1 LKKIALISVSDKT
14 NITAFGKELSDFG
27 YEIIATGN
35 TAKILNDSGL
45 KVTQISSITSFPEV
59 FDGRVKTLH
68 PKIFGGILFR
78 RDNQADIKEAEANG
92 ISPIDV
98 VCVNLYPFEK
108 TISKTDA
115 TLEETIEN
123 IDIGGPSLIRAAAK
137 NYKYV
142 SVLTNSEQ
150 YTEFIEGL
158 KSGKINIDKRK
169 ELAAEAFSHTA
180 RYDTVIS
187 NHLEKIFD
195 LPQNNFRL
203 NYKKGKQLRYGENPH
218 QKAIIYGDF
227 ESYFNVF
234 HGKEIS
240 YNNIIDLV
248 SAAELAE
255 EIGGNACTIIKH
267 CNPAGAAVGDTV
279 FEAYQNALKCDPVS
293 AFGGIVV
300 FTKEVDVK
308 TAKKLN
314 EIFLEIICAPSFS
327 DEALEI
333 LKKKKNRRLI
343 IQLKSVKEK
352 TQNFRN
358 IPGGVIV
365 QESDGILLNENDL
378 KVVTK
383 KQPDK
388 KEMEDLIF
396 AWKVAK
402 HTKSNAIVFA
412 KDKAALGVGAG
423 QMSRLDS
430 SKIAKMKADEHGLD
444 LKNSVAAS
452 DAFFPFA
459 DGLLEI
465 INCGAVSVIQPGGSV
480 RDEEVIAA
488 ADKNNISMVFTGIRH
503 FKH

>member
-1 LKKIALISVSDKT
+1 MKKIALISVSDKT
-14 NITAFGKELSDFG
+14 NITEFGKELSDLG

-35 TAKILNDSGL
+35 TAKILKESGL
-45 KVTQISSITSFPEV
+45 NVTNISDITSFPEI

-78 RDNQADIKEAEANG
+78 RDNPQDLKEVELNG
-92 ISPIDV
+92 ISSIDV
-98 VCVNLYPFEK
+98 VCVNLYPFEE
-108 TISKTDA
+108 TISKTNV
-115 TLEETIEN
+115 TLEDTIEN

-137 NYKYV
+137 NFNYV
-142 SVLTNSEQ
+142 SVLTNPVQ
-150 YTEFIEGL
+150 YTEFIEQL
-158 KSGKINIDKRK
+158 KSGEISIDKRK

-195 LPQNNFRL
+195 MSHNYFRL
-203 NYKKGKQLRYGENPH
+203 NSKKEKQLRYGENPH
-218 QKAIIYGDF
+218 QSAALYGNF
-227 ESYFNVF
+227 ESYFDVF

-248 SAAELAE
+248 SAVELAE

-267 CNPAGAAVGDTV
+267 CNPAGAAVGKTV
-279 FEAYQNALKCDPVS
+279 FEAYKNALKCDPVS

-300 FTKEVDVK
+300 FTDEVDEK
-308 TAKKLN
+308 TAEKLN

-327 DEALEI
+327 DEALDL
-333 LKKKKNRRLI
+333 LKKKKNRRLTQ
-343 IQLKSVKEK
+343 QLKSVKGK
-352 TQNFRN
+352 TKNFKN

-365 QESDGILLNENDL
+365 QDSDSILLNENEIR
-378 KVVTK
+378 VVTK
-383 KQPDK
+383 KQPSDE
-388 KEMEDLIF
+388 EMKDLVF
-396 AWKVAK
+396 AWKLAK

-412 KDKAALGVGAG
+412 KDKTALGVGAG

-430 SKIAKMKADEHGLD
+430 SKIAKMKANEHGLD

-465 INCGAVSVIQPGGSV
+465 INCGATSVIQPGGSI
-480 RDEEVIAA
+480 RDDEVIAA
-488 ADKNNISMVFTGIRH
+488 ANENHISMVFTGIRH

>member
-1 LKKIALISVSDKT
+1 MKKIALISVSDKT